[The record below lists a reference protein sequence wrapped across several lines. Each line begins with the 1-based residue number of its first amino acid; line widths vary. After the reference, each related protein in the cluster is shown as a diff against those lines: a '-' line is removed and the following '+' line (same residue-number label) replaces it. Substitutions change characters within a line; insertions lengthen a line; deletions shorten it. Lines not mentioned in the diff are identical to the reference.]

1 MEIITPI
8 ISLISFIL
16 IKDFSSN
23 RENKEKKGELKTKF
37 LNRLTNSISIIIQE
51 IEEYRIKVDLE
62 K

>member
-1 MEIITPI
+1 MKIITPI

-23 RENKEKKGELKTKF
+23 RENKEKYGKLKIKF

-51 IEEYRIKVDLE
+51 IEEYKIKVDLE